1 MIMKSIKTFLVESL
15 NMKRFDEWNKIKK
28 QLEQQEI
35 ITHFK
40 QREIYW
46 TKLGQNIGYETYGKG
61 VEFLRPVLIYKK
73 LGNFSFLGIPLTS
86 KEKNGN
92 FYFSFYPINKS
103 KINYA
108 LLNQAKVI
116 SVKRLNNKFG
126 KISVDDYKQ
135 LKEKFIKLY
144 G

>member
-1 MIMKSIKTFLVESL
+1 MQKYNK
-15 NMKRFDEWNKIKK
+15 WNEVKK
-28 QLEQQEI
+28 QTEQNSI
-35 ITHFK
+35 ITYFK
-40 QREIYW
+40 EREIYW

-61 VEFLRPVLIYKK
+61 DEFLRPVLIYKK
-73 LGNFSFLGIPLTS
+73 LGSYSFLGIPLTS

-92 FYFSFYPINKS
+92 FYFSFKPMNKS

-108 LLNQAKVI
+108 LLNQLKVL

-126 KISVDDYKQ
+126 KISVDDFKG
-135 LKEKFIKLY
+135 LKENFLNLY

>member
-1 MIMKSIKTFLVESL
+1 
-15 NMKRFDEWNKIKK
+15 MKRFDEWNKIKK

-35 ITHFK
+35 ITYFK

-92 FYFSFYPINKS
+92 FLF
-103 KINYA
+103 
-108 LLNQAKVI
+108 
-116 SVKRLNNKFG
+116 
-126 KISVDDYKQ
+126 
-135 LKEKFIKLY
+135 FILSY
-144 G
+144 

>member
-1 MIMKSIKTFLVESL
+1 
-15 NMKRFDEWNKIKK
+15 MKRFDEWNEIKK
-28 QLEQQEI
+28 TTEQQEI
-35 ITHFK
+35 ITYFK

-46 TKLGQNIGYETYGKG
+46 TKLGQNIGYKTYGKG

-73 LGNFSFLGIPLTS
+73 LGSFSFLGIPLTS
-86 KEKNGN
+86 KEKRGD
-92 FYFSFYPINKS
+92 FYFAFNPVGKV

-108 LLNQAKVI
+108 LLNQARVI

-126 KISVDDYKQ
+126 KISVDDYGK